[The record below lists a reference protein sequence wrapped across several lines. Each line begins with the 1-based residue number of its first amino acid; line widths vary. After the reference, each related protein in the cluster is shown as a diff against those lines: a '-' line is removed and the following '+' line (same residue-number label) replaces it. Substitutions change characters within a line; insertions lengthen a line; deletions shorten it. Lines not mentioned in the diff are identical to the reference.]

1 MVAHVKVV
9 GTMLPS
15 VAMMPLRNRISFG
28 CETCGEDME
37 KKPLYLYL
45 SESSSLYRTDA
56 ECFIKEF
63 ENVNM
68 LAVLKVQ
75 YLGEEG
81 ILQEDKEWQKNQ
93 SINEDVE
100 VYVYRTGIEKP
111 KVKVRNLG
119 SDIFVIG
126 TKQLVD
132 KIVEK
137 LNSALKIGCEAVFA
151 EMQNEEVMQAL
162 CEHQFVKDKFSVETE
177 LTVLSKPE
185 SV

>member
-1 MVAHVKVV
+1 MLAHVKVV

-15 VAMMPLRNRISFG
+15 VAMMPLRNRHSFG
-28 CETCGEDME
+28 CDACGEDME

-45 SESSSLYRTDA
+45 SESSSLYRTDS
-56 ECFIKEF
+56 ESFIKEF

-81 ILQEDKEWQKNQ
+81 LQEDKEWQTKQ
-93 SINEDVE
+93 SIPENVK
-100 VYVYRTGIEKP
+100 VYAYKTGIEEP

-119 SDIFVIG
+119 SDIFMIG

-132 KIVEK
+132 SIVEK
-137 LNSALKIGCEAVFA
+137 LTLALQNGCEAVFA
-151 EMQNEEVMQAL
+151 EMQNEKVMTAL
-162 CEHQFVKDKFSVETE
+162 REHQFVKNKFSVETK
-177 LTVLSKPE
+177 LTVLSKP
-185 SV
+185 